1 MKPYN
6 EKRTIWEFLQE
17 SKLKKRWRKITIF
30 LALLVAV
37 VTTGLLILP
46 AVTME
51 TDPETLCCQ
60 LNQHV
65 HVDSCY
71 DEEANLVCGYADF
84 IVHSHN
90 EFCYNSAGEL
100 ICELEEIEP
109 HTHDDSCYQ
118 DTLVKICGLEESE
131 GHIHTDACYEI
142 SDDLICTLEE
152 APAHTH
158 VGHIH
163 TDACY
168 QISEELICG
177 QEETAPHTHDAGCY
191 DTQGNLICEKSVE
204 GHTHTQACYVQH
216 KELICEQD
224 TGCYDEQGN
233 LICEKSAEGH
243 THTQA
248 CYSQQKHLV
257 CGQEETAPH
266 THTSACF
273 EAQEILVCGKE
284 EIILHTHT
292 SECFDDNGVL
302 VCDKI
307 EVLEHIH
314 DESCVP
320 QQDETEPVSQ
330 NGTNWATIQDSV
342 SGNEM
347 TDLDQS
353 NTVRAASIDFKPYIT
368 SITLSRQENG
378 QWVPVTG
385 QVTSGDIIRVHINY
399 SIPENVVGPDSRVIH
414 YQLPAGVG
422 LREPATGPV
431 MIGDAAVGTYTISTS
446 GLIQITFTEEF
457 SDNTAF
463 AGNLEFQGMITASG
477 EGEQDSIDLGF
488 GGGTILVKPSE
499 EDSDLTVSKAG
510 YYDKNSN
517 LVIYAIT
524 VSTETGTDG
533 NVTIQDAFIHAPAYG
548 TINYKEIIS
557 FEKKDA
563 QGNTTYP
570 FQNIHDLEPY
580 LTVTAQTS
588 EKAASFV
595 LKDLPALA
603 AGESYTLTY
612 TATPELNSL
621 GDGNGYLQFT
631 NHVTVADQTNTA
643 KASTNI
649 QVSKAM
655 ISKTYSYDALTRKI
669 QWTIYVNEDQRDIS
683 GWTLMDE
690 LTYTQNGQEYTME
703 LPDTVTITALIDY
716 APTGESMEVSLPFT
730 FPENSN
736 AQYVIT
742 YETEIPTGS
751 ADDSNIV
758 FHNIASIGD
767 YWAKV
772 DVEGPTPGEYG
783 VIKGAYDSDKET
795 GTIQWMASIAH
806 PSQASVDQLHYVDL
820 ISGLLTSD
828 ETKLLDAHY
837 TTRTLLADSLTVM
850 TVDGKTTLTYGT
862 DYQVLAV
869 SKADVK
875 SVMEQYDITIDD
887 LSWVVAEQPFSEM
900 VTYFPW
906 KDVKSFGPDEPL
918 GMFAVVFEQSAVS
931 KIGDVNLALMYKT
944 QVDKSALP
952 EGTEKIWAFNLSR
965 IPDEYSL
972 AQIEM
977 DFYEKID
984 KQASP
989 VGVVDGSKDTGSFT
1003 NDPLTISSGDA
1014 GGLLHYR
1021 IMIADYAGKTEITV
1035 TDTLPAGAELVT
1047 DSVTLR
1053 RHPDSWNTF
1062 TDETQNSWH
1071 LQQINATENPD
1082 GTTTV
1087 TFLIGHLNDLNNDP
1101 IGIYYDVSIENDPD
1115 LTEGGQK
1122 TYVNTASWDGTS
1134 DSTTTTVEHHLP
1146 HLEKSGEHLSDED
1159 ILRYYVVINPEGDRL
1174 NPYDENLTLEDTLT
1188 IPAGSEA
1195 DFRPDSVKLYEYD
1208 PDALENHFCGAEI
1221 DASRYKAEYDSET
1234 YTITFT
1240 LPDAIACVLVYDYDF
1255 YRGTVAGELPV
1266 SNVAKLS
1273 GEAAYS
1279 SEDGLIIEEQQSSA
1293 TVNKATI
1300 TIYKYETGNLTQ
1312 LLPGARFKLQ
1322 RYEKQ
1327 ADGSYLW
1334 HSTSITSHENGEF
1347 VVGEDGSIVLSFLT
1361 EEQGGG
1367 SMYNTLYR
1375 IQEVTAPAGHIST
1388 DEVYYFVWMQ
1398 EGENEASTIAEMTQS
1413 GALGDVNPDQ
1423 VAFIVYSTSHAL
1435 YVPNEPDRLVVT
1447 KIWRNDIGEVLI
1459 EPPVDSVTVTLY
1471 QWTEDG
1477 QKTVYGEAVELTKDN
1492 DWSYSWETLPKT
1504 DPSGGSYKYTVEE
1517 TSVPGFETT
1526 YSSNNDEGIQI
1537 GNIEITNTRTGYVL
1551 PETGGR
1557 GTIHFVAVGLLL
1569 IGTCGI
1575 GYGFLRRRSRKEGEA
1590 S

>member
-1 MKPYN
+1 MNPYN
-6 EKRTIWEFLQE
+6 GKSKAWEFVQE
-17 SKLKKRWRKITIF
+17 SKRKKRWRKITILSAF
-30 LALLVAV
+30 LVAI
-37 VTTGLLILP
+37 VTTGLLVLP

-51 TDPETLCCQ
+51 NDPEKLCCQ
-60 LNQHV
+60 ITPHV

-71 DEEANLVCGYADF
+71 DQENNLVCGYADF
-84 IVHSHN
+84 VVHSHQ
-90 EFCYNSAGEL
+90 ELCYNSAGEL

-118 DTLVKICGLEESE
+118 DTLVKTCGLEESE
-131 GHIHTDACYEI
+131 GHVHTDACYEI

-158 VGHIH
+158 EGHIH

-168 QISEELICG
+168 QVSEELICG
-177 QEETAPHTHDAGCY
+177 QEETVPHMHDVDCY
-191 DTQGNLICEKSVE
+191 DTQGSLICEKSAE
-204 GHTHTQACYVQH
+204 GHSHTQACSSQH
-216 KELICEQD
+216 KELICLQD

-233 LICEKSAEGH
+233 LICEKSTEGH
-243 THTQA
+243 THTQD
-248 CYSQQKHLV
+248 CYAQQKHLV
-257 CGQEETAPH
+257 CGQEETTPH
-266 THTSACF
+266 THTSDCF
-273 EAQEILVCGKE
+273 EAQEILACGKE

-292 SECFDDNGVL
+292 SECFDDNGNL
-302 VCDKI
+302 ICGKT
-307 EVLEHIH
+307 EVLEHVH

-320 QQDETEPVSQ
+320 KPDQTETIPQDDI
-330 NGTNWATIQDSV
+330 NHATVEGVPSANAGAPSFDA
-342 SGNEM
+342 
-347 TDLDQS
+347 DAA
-353 NTVRAASIDFKPYIT
+353 RAGSIDFEPYIT
-368 SITLSRQENG
+368 NITLSKQENG
-378 QWVPVTG
+378 QWVPVAG
-385 QVTSGDIIRVHINY
+385 EVTSGDTIRVHINY

-414 YQLPAGVG
+414 YQLPEGVG
-422 LREPATGPV
+422 LRELATGPV
-431 MIGDAAVGTYTISTS
+431 TIGDKAAGTYTISTS

-457 SDNTAF
+457 ADDTAF
-463 AGNLEFQGMITASG
+463 AGDLEFQGMVTATG
-477 EGEQDSIDLGF
+477 EGEQGSIDLGF
-488 GGGTILVKPSE
+488 GGGTIIVKPNE

-517 LVIYAIT
+517 LVKYAIT
-524 VSTETGTDG
+524 VSTQTGTDG
-533 NVTIQDAFIHAPAYG
+533 NVTIEDAFIHAPAYG
-548 TINYKEIIS
+548 TINYTGIIS
-557 FEKKDA
+557 FEEKDA
-563 QGNTTYP
+563 QGNSTYP
-570 FQNIHDLEPY
+570 FHSIEELAPY
-580 LTVTAQTS
+580 LTVTEQTP

-603 AGESYTLTY
+603 AGESYILTY
-612 TATPELNSL
+612 TATPDLNCL

-631 NHVTVADQTNTA
+631 NNVTASDQTNTA
-643 KASTNI
+643 QASTNI

-655 ISKTYSYDALTRKI
+655 IAKECKYDVLTRKL

-683 GWTLMDE
+683 GWTLGDE
-690 LTYTQNGQEYTME
+690 LTYTADGQTYTME

-730 FPENSN
+730 FPANSK

-742 YETEIPTGS
+742 YETEIPTGVS
-751 ADDSNIV
+751 ESNIT
-758 FHNIASIGD
+758 FHNKAWIGD
-767 YWAKV
+767 YWVKI
-772 DVEGPTPGEYG
+772 DVEGPAPGEYG
-783 VIKGAYDSDKET
+783 VIKGAYDVDKET
-795 GTIQWMASIAH
+795 GTIQWLASIAH
-806 PSQASVDQLHYVDL
+806 PAQASVDQLHYVDL
-820 ISGLLTSD
+820 ISGLVTPD
-828 ETKLLDAHY
+828 GTKLLDAHY

-862 DYQVLAV
+862 DYKILAV

-875 SVMEQYDITIDD
+875 SVMEKYSITIDD
-887 LSWVVAEQPFSEM
+887 LSWFVAETPFSEM
-900 VTYFPW
+900 VKFFPRQ
-906 KDVKSFGPDEPL
+906 DVNSFGPDEPL

-952 EGTEKIWAFNLSR
+952 EGTEKIWAVNLSR

-1003 NDPLTISSGDA
+1003 DDPLTINSGDA
-1014 GGLLHYR
+1014 GGRLHYR

-1053 RHPDSWNTF
+1053 RHPESWNTF
-1062 TDETQNSWH
+1062 TDETQDSYY
-1071 LQQINATENPD
+1071 LQQVHTQKNPD

-1122 TYVNTASWDGTS
+1122 TYVNTASWDGNS
-1134 DSTTTTVEHHLP
+1134 DSTTTTVERRLP
-1146 HLEKSGEHLSDED
+1146 HLEKSGEHLSDDD

-1195 DFRPDSVKLYEYD
+1195 DFRPNSVQLFQYD
-1208 PDALENHFCGAEI
+1208 PDASENHFCGIEI
-1221 DASRYKAEYDSET
+1221 DPSQYKVEYNEET
-1234 YTITFT
+1234 HTTIFT
-1240 LPDAIACVLVYDYDF
+1240 LPDATPCVLVYEYEL
-1255 YRGTVAGELPV
+1255 YRGTAAGELPV

-1273 GEAAYS
+1273 GEGEYS
-1279 SEDGLIIEEQQSSA
+1279 SEDGMIIEEEQSSA

-1300 TIYKYETGNLTQ
+1300 TIYKYETGNLTK

-1327 ADGSYLW
+1327 TDGSYLW
-1334 HSTSITSHENGEF
+1334 NSTSITSHENGEF

-1388 DEVYYFVWMQ
+1388 SELYYFVWMQ
-1398 EGENEASTIAEMTQS
+1398 EGENEASTIDEMTQS
-1413 GALGDVNPDQ
+1413 GALGDVNPEQ
-1423 VAFIVYSTSHAL
+1423 VEFITYSASHAL
-1435 YVPNEPDRLVVT
+1435 YVPNDPDQLTVT
-1447 KIWRNDIGEVLI
+1447 KVWRNDVGEILLN
-1459 EPPVDSVTVTLY
+1459 PSVDRVTVTLY
-1471 QWTEDG
+1471 QWTQDG
-1477 QKTVYGEAVELTKDN
+1477 QKTAYGEAVELTADN
-1492 DWSYSWETLPKT
+1492 DWSYTWESLPKT
-1504 DPSGGSYKYTVEE
+1504 DPSGASYKYTVEE
-1517 TSVPGFETT
+1517 TPVPGFETT

-1537 GNIEITNTRTGYVL
+1537 GTIEITNTQTGYVL

-1557 GTIHFVAVGLLL
+1557 GTFHLMAAGLLL
-1569 IGTCGI
+1569 VVTFGI
-1575 GYGFLRRRSRKEGEA
+1575 GYGFLRRRCRKGGEA